1 MLHNIAQIIL
11 GFCYGLYLVFLAP
24 ASQRQQAREW
34 LLQQTSTSMPP
45 KQPMQPQLAETV
57 EEAKLQLH
65 IEPDLVEDFWLAE
78 PRLTATANQKSHV
91 AIAPTPL
98 LLLPP
103 ARLIADQSA
112 TAALANSKATKTKQA
127 KALANTPGKFP
138 AAFGQLTATQ
148 LRKLCSDRNIK
159 WRNVRGSKHLSKAE
173 MIIALAAA

>member
-34 LLQQTSTSMPP
+34 LWQQTSTSTLP

-57 EEAKLQLH
+57 EEPKLQLH
-65 IEPDLVEDFWLAE
+65 IKPDLEDFWLAE
-78 PRLTATANQKSHV
+78 PRSIATDNQESHV

-103 ARLIADQSA
+103 ARLISEQSA
-112 TAALANSKATKTKQA
+112 TVALANSKATKTKRA
-127 KALANTPGKFP
+127 KALANTPGNVP
-138 AAFGQLTATQ
+138 AAFGHMSATQ